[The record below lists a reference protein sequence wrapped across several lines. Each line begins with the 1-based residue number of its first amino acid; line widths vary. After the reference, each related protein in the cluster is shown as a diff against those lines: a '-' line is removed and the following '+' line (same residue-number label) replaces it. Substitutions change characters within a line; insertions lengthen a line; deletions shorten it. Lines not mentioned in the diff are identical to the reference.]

1 MSIDLYGIG
10 NALVDSEYK
19 VSEAI
24 LSQTGFVK
32 GTMTLVDA
40 AERQQLITLLEDT
53 SKITLSK
60 RAGGGSAANTV
71 VTTALLGGS
80 TFYSCKVSNDKT
92 GDFFAR
98 DLIDLSVATNLAEA
112 RPAGVTGE
120 CISMITP
127 DGERTLV
134 THLGITQTLSI
145 AEIDATVL
153 ASAQFLYI
161 EGYLVTSPSAL
172 EAALKT
178 QAIAKQH
185 GVKVALTLSDVGM
198 VENFKTEF
206 NTLFEN
212 GIDLVFCNED
222 EAKLWTGCSDRN
234 QAAQTLG
241 EYAASFAMTLSG
253 DGAIVSGSTGEPVF
267 VPAEMAQAL
276 DTTGAGDT
284 FAGGVLYGLTRGATL
299 EDATAQAHLLA
310 KRVVSRFGA
319 RLDHQEV
326 LEITAPK

>member
-1 MSIDLYGIG
+1 MGIDLYGIG

-80 TFYSCKVSNDKT
+80 TFYSCKVSKDRT
-92 GDFFAR
+92 GDFFAQ
-98 DLIDLSVATNLAEA
+98 DLIDLSVATNLTEA

-134 THLGITQTLSI
+134 THLGITQTLST

-153 ASAQFLYI
+153 AGAQYLYI
-161 EGYLVTSPSAL
+161 EGYLVSSPSAL
-172 EAALKT
+172 EAALRT

-222 EAKLWTGCSDRN
+222 EAKLWTSCSDRD
-234 QAAQTLG
+234 QAAQALG
-241 EYAASFAMTLSG
+241 DYAAGFAMTLSG

-267 VPAEMAQAL
+267 VPAEMVQAL

>member
-92 GDFFAR
+92 GDFFAQ

-112 RPAGVTGE
+112 RPAGVTAQVLTIAPQSVRWDRWCFSRSICRPAGSSRR
-120 CISMITP
+120 CVGT
-127 DGERTLV
+127 RRW
-134 THLGITQTLSI
+134 SI
-145 AEIDATVL
+145 AVRTRRPRAMSW
-153 ASAQFLYI
+153 ARWCW
-161 EGYLVTSPSAL
+161 
-172 EAALKT
+172 
-178 QAIAKQH
+178 
-185 GVKVALTLSDVGM
+185 
-198 VENFKTEF
+198 EF
-206 NTLFEN
+206 
-212 GIDLVFCNED
+212 
-222 EAKLWTGCSDRN
+222 
-234 QAAQTLG
+234 
-241 EYAASFAMTLSG
+241 
-253 DGAIVSGSTGEPVF
+253 
-267 VPAEMAQAL
+267 
-276 DTTGAGDT
+276 
-284 FAGGVLYGLTRGATL
+284 
-299 EDATAQAHLLA
+299 
-310 KRVVSRFGA
+310 
-319 RLDHQEV
+319 
-326 LEITAPK
+326 

>member
-134 THLGITQTLSI
+134 THLGITQTLST

-234 QAAQTLG
+234 QAAQALG

>member
-92 GDFFAR
+92 GDFFAQ

-134 THLGITQTLSI
+134 THLGITQTLST

-234 QAAQTLG
+234 QAAQALG

-253 DGAIVSGSTGEPVF
+253 DGAIVSGSTGAPVF